1 MNSKEGEL
9 VTEDLVLSALSKVQE
24 PELHK
29 DLVSL
34 NMIRDIVIEGGVVN
48 FTVMLTTPAGV

>member
-1 MNSKEGEL
+1 MTVNN
-9 VTEDLVLSALSKVQE
+9 VTIEEVLAALSKVQE

-34 NMIRDIVIEGGVVN
+34 NMIKDLSINGSDVEIYYSSHH
-48 FTVMLTTPAGV
+48 TSMYL